1 MGRAAALRRQ
11 TPATLTPFEE
21 ELVDALRD
29 LVDGMRDDG
38 AIVEAGGAPY
48 EGHRIG
54 CECGACAG
62 VRLVAFAEGGG
73 RCIVCGCTD
82 DAACPAGCA
91 WADEAHYVCT
101 GHPPKV
107 ITAAER
113 LVAARAKEIARR
125 G

>member
-1 MGRAAALRRQ
+1 VGRAASRPA
-11 TPATLTPFEE
+11 TPARLTPFEE

-29 LVDGMRDDG
+29 LIDGMRDDG
-38 AIVEAGGAPY
+38 AIVKSSGEPY

-54 CECGACAG
+54 CECGICAG

-82 DAACPAGCA
+82 DAACASGCA
-91 WADEAHYVCT
+91 WADAAHYVCT
-101 GHPPKV
+101 GHPPAV
-107 ITAAER
+107 IRAAER
-113 LVAARAKEIARR
+113 LVAKRAKEVARR